1 MKQITIITPPDQPG
15 TLADIAERL
24 AARDVNI
31 LDIDGTD
38 DHAHAVI
45 FLEAE
50 PLDQALDAL
59 AEGGYHAVSED
70 VLVIRIAD
78 EPGAL
83 ARVAARFREPKIN
96 ILAMRIIRRDGGWA
110 SVLLSTSD
118 DERARTLLEDC
129 LVAVG

>member
-1 MKQITIITPPDQPG
+1 MKQITIVTPPDQPG

-24 AARDVNI
+24 AQRNVNI
-31 LDIDGTD
+31 LNIDGTD
-38 DHAHAVI
+38 DHAHGVI
-45 FLEAE
+45 LLEAE
-50 PLDQALDAL
+50 PFDEALRAL
-59 AEGGYHAVSED
+59 AEGGYHAVDED

-96 ILAMRIIRRDGGWA
+96 IKAMRIVRRDGGWA

-118 DERARTLLEDC
+118 DEAARALLEDC
-129 LVAVG
+129 LVPLG